1 MGYQHGFGIQ
11 RAQKSGLLAFARA
24 WRPSAAALW
33 SSTARRPGS
42 WAASGALETAVDVT
56 DLKCAEG
63 DVAMFQ
69 IDPIF
74 ARGMPRVYQ

>member
-24 WRPSAAALW
+24 WRAKRRRFVVINGQK
-33 SSTARRPGS
+33 ARVLGRI
-42 WAASGALETAVDVT
+42 GALETAVDVT